1 MDEFSLLVEP
11 FEDVQNNE
19 HVPNNEH
26 VTGDTNRSM
35 FNF

>member
-19 HVPNNEH
+19 HVI
-26 VTGDTNRSM
+26 GDTNRSM

>member
-1 MDEFSLLVEP
+1 MDELLLLLKP

-26 VTGDTNRSM
+26 VIGDTE
-35 FNF
+35 

>member
-1 MDEFSLLVEP
+1 MDELSLLVEP

-26 VTGDTNRSM
+26 VNGDIE
-35 FNF
+35 

>member
-1 MDEFSLLVEP
+1 MDELSLSIEP

-26 VTGDTNRSM
+26 VIGDLE
-35 FNF
+35 

>member
-1 MDEFSLLVEP
+1 MDELSLLVEP

-26 VTGDTNRSM
+26 VIGDTE
-35 FNF
+35 

>member
-1 MDEFSLLVEP
+1 MDELSLLVEP

-26 VTGDTNRSM
+26 VNGDTE
-35 FNF
+35 